1 MNFSEIIKIGSG
13 NITLKKASDN
23 SVVQT
28 FNIETDVTLSSN
40 TQITLNPSSDLE
52 INSDYYV
59 QIDATAIIDISRN
72 NYAGI
77 PSDDKTTYNF
87 STGTTRSNPLNNK
100 DVVGLIEAQT
110 SAPKKILSHVIS
122 PIFNRLNW
130 IRGYSLEGDLK
141 PQSINLNFVDPK
153 IEKISEILFQSINYN
168 KPQKNIDERWLLW
181 SE

>member
-13 NITLKKASDN
+13 NITLKKASDD

-28 FNIETDVTLSSN
+28 FNVATDATLSSN

-77 PSDDKTTYNF
+77 PSD
-87 STGTTRSNPLNNK
+87 
-100 DVVGLIEAQT
+100 
-110 SAPKKILSHVIS
+110 
-122 PIFNRLNW
+122 
-130 IRGYSLEGDLK
+130 
-141 PQSINLNFVDPK
+141 
-153 IEKISEILFQSINYN
+153 
-168 KPQKNIDERWLLW
+168 
-181 SE
+181 